1 MTLVELQE
9 LVEELYKRDDLIDP
23 GIFIRIGDRQAP
35 LSSIKVVPED
45 EIFNESI
52 ILQDSNYLDVLL

>member
-1 MTLVELQE
+1 MTLIELLE
-9 LVEELYKRDDLIDP
+9 FTEELYERDDLTDP
-23 GIFIRIGDRQAP
+23 EIFIRIGDRQAP
-35 LSSIKVVPED
+35 LSSIKVVHQD